1 MIISRSNTGVHSLP
15 DRDFMMCTSPL
26 SIILPLF
33 GDGPYQNKSGREIKV
48 SEFI

>member
-1 MIISRSNTGVHSLP
+1 MVISCSTTGVNLLP
-15 DRDFMMCTSPL
+15 DRYFMMCISPL

-33 GDGPYQNKSGREIKV
+33 GDGPYQNKSRREEKV